1 MRHALSG
8 SALVHVGIIGVMLV
22 GFAWPAA
29 EDAAAPAPVNVSII
43 ALSTV
48 ATNATEVVES
58 DSTVSAVSA
67 GSSVETLTPLAPEA
81 LEPVETSSEALEPRR
96 VEPEQAVAEVVEP
109 IEPPQ
114 ELQELASNQLEALP
128 SVPAAVAPVQVASI
142 EPVSSENLNT
152 APVPQTLRFKRPSK
166 PTARPQQAAKEAPRQ
181 SAPRQAGNGG
191 QSQADAVASAGSA
204 AAVSGQGSGG
214 DAEIARYPSVVIG
227 ELRRALRRA
236 GSGRGE
242 VVVRFTVYASGQLA
256 DVTVGRSSGDQS
268 VDAAG
273 IATVQRAAPFPPI
286 PTASGRD
293 NWTFDVPL
301 AFGG

>member
-81 LEPVETSSEALEPRR
+81 LEPVETSSEALTPRQ

-109 IEPPQ
+109 VEPPQ
-114 ELQELASNQLEALP
+114 ELQELASNQLTALP

-166 PTARPQQAAKEAPRQ
+166 PTARPQQAAKE
-181 SAPRQAGNGG
+181 APRQAGNGG